1 MNDTQIREHIETLV
15 EEEHRLLEHG
25 DRGSL
30 TPEDRARLESIEV
43 QLDQF
48 WDLLR
53 QRRARRHAGQDPDVA
68 HLRSEDVVE
77 HYRQ

>member
-1 MNDTQIREHIETLV
+1 MNDAQIREHIEALV
-15 EEEHRLLEHG
+15 TEEHQLLEHG
-25 DRGSL
+25 DKGSL
-30 TPEDRARLESIEV
+30 TESDRKRLESIEV

-53 QRRARRHAGQDPDVA
+53 QRRARRQAGQDPDVA